1 MRRRKLTSE
10 VLFEDDNNVNLTP
23 LIDVLFVILVAFII
37 IAPMLDVDSVEL
49 SDGGG
54 HLKNELHQTSDVQIV
69 VKSNNQIMLNKKEI
83 SLANLESALKECIE
97 RSPEKKIELFHDQN
111 ASFGTYQSI
120 KNAAESS
127 GYKELQIVLKP
138 ST

>member
-1 MRRRKLTSE
+1 MRRRRFATQIQ
-10 VLFEDDNNVNLTP
+10 FEDDNNVNLTP

-37 IAPMLDVDSVEL
+37 IAPMLDVDSVDL
-49 SDGGG
+49 SDGGAN
-54 HLKNELHQTSDVQIV
+54 LKNEFHQTSDVQIV
-69 VKSNNQIMLNKKEI
+69 VKSNNQILLNKKEI
-83 SLANLESALKECIE
+83 SLAELESALQECIQ
-97 RSPEKKIELFHDQN
+97 SSDQNKIELFHDQN

-138 ST
+138 SK